1 MDPFRSPDAGWYSS
15 GRCIC
20 GTSSRG
26 CCITAIGSS
35 EERIDLLSE
44 RRPTEPQ
51 VLQRAHTYSKMNA
64 FAMRTIDFNNVDL
77 AASKRCTLLDTN
89 RHVADRGKKAAQRHG
104 DDP

>member
-1 MDPFRSPDAGWYSS
+1 MKSQILV
-15 GRCIC
+15 CVC
-20 GTSSRG
+20 GADGKKPRYNRVFTG
-26 CCITAIGSS
+26 TI
-35 EERIDLLSE
+35 LSE

-51 VLQRAHTYSKMNA
+51 VLQRAHTYSKINA